1 MKLYLLHLWLINTL
15 CFDLSTEYLDV
26 NTKSQN
32 VSGHPHA
39 GSALQPNYFLE
50 SEFPLDLSF
59 PFSNIL
65 IMFEQVLLQNLSA
78 K

>member
-32 VSGHPHA
+32 VNGHPHA

-50 SEFPLDLSF
+50 SEFHLDLSF

-65 IMFEQVLLQNLSA
+65 ITFEQVLLQNLSA

>member
-1 MKLYLLHLWLINTL
+1 MKLYLLHLSLTDTL
-15 CFDLSTEYLDV
+15 RFDLSTEYLDI
-26 NTKSQN
+26 NTESQKLD
-32 VSGHPHA
+32 SHPHA

-50 SEFPLDLSF
+50 PEFHLDLSF